1 MNCCD
6 VFAVAVLFLIVGVSC
21 FRGLLK
27 LLWTSITPNMPLH
40 ISEVMT
46 NVITSATTRRSQ
58 SVRSTIKDAVRMR
71 RAWWFTATARTRERF
86 VRTYLGSF
94 WLGLSNLLSIA
105 ALALVYG
112 TVFKVQDFN
121 TYVVYLGV
129 GLVVWNGISAA
140 IGSAPNLFEHNQH
153 QVQNTNLNPVFYV
166 LEEWAFQLQTFLQS
180 FILVLI
186 ALSWFQHNLLFNL
199 LVYGWLP
206 LLNLFLFLFWVPTMV
221 CLLGARYRDLY
232 QLVPIALQLMFLLSP
247 ILYLKDNLG
256 AMAWTANLNPLYR
269 ILSPVRHS
277 LMVGEMQWSLGLFML
292 CANVIGL
299 WITLRWLNRERPR
312 LPFLI

>member
-1 MNCCD
+1 
-6 VFAVAVLFLIVGVSC
+6 
-21 FRGLLK
+21 
-27 LLWTSITPNMPLH
+27 MPLH

-46 NVITSATTRRSQ
+46 NAITSATTRRSQ

-256 AMAWTANLNPLYR
+256 ALAWTANLNPLYR